1 MFTELADNTAAISVK
16 LRRNAR
22 FLKNVGFFVKGMEQ
36 RATVTDL
43 ETRKREFLV
52 KYNEYSP
59 HVTQPELAEILRGKV
74 GKFDRGTM

>member
-1 MFTELADNTAAISVK
+1 
-16 LRRNAR
+16 
-22 FLKNVGFFVKGMEQ
+22 MEQ

-74 GKFDRGTM
+74 GKFDKGTM